1 MQIKILTALTA
12 SWLLAASLPA
22 LAAHEPSHPFYF
34 GFAIGFPGADQD
46 CDYYGYNCD
55 GGDTGFKF
63 YGGKQLHDNFAIE
76 LSFQDLG
83 RLRNDRG
90 SFDTIAESEGVNL
103 SLVGIIPF
111 NAFGYFYGKAG
122 YMLSDTRY
130 SRVENDV
137 TSETDDDSSDFTF
150 GAGVAFRVG
159 DKYDIRAEFES
170 LNDLTGDYVPGGD
183 TITSFSIGGTIYLE

>member
-1 MQIKILTALTA
+1 MHIKLLSALAA
-12 SWLLAASLPA
+12 SWLLVAAAPA
-22 LAAHEPSHPFYF
+22 LAEHEPVHPFYI

-55 GGDTGFKF
+55 GGDTGFKV
-63 YGGKQLHDNFAIE
+63 YGGKQLHENFAIE

-90 SFDTIAESEGVNL
+90 SFDAIAESEGVNL

-111 NAFGYFYGKAG
+111 SDLGYFYGKAG

-130 SRVENDV
+130 TRVENGV
-137 TSETDDDSSDFTF
+137 TTETDDESSDFTF
-150 GAGVAFRVG
+150 GAGIAFRFG
-159 DKYDIRAEFES
+159 HKYDIRAEFES
-170 LNDLTGDYVPGGD
+170 LNDLTGDYAPGGD